1 MVQSFN
7 LFNFFVLLGCLQ
19 GLLLGFVLLF
29 NKKFRK
35 RTNKALALSLLSTA
49 CLGISQIFYDL
60 NLKALYPIVPYLPIK
75 YTFISGIALY
85 YYIVFTINNKHKYGK
100 IDYLIIAP
108 FLLQLLIDL
117 ILFSSYLIDTDFILT
132 YTSAHNRYLNIK
144 ELVAVGFSFI
154 VLVWAFKKLHQF
166 PIERQ
171 HMLTKIEADRLL
183 WFRNNTIAIFIV
195 WLGWALPQTYSIL
208 AGEVFWW
215 LYYPTWIGMI
225 LMIFWLGYFVILK
238 REYFEVAP
246 INTLAKKTE
255 GHYKKILEL
264 IQREK
269 LYKNPNLNMDL
280 LAKKAQLS
288 SGYLSQIIN
297 QKEGKNFNDFI
308 NTYRIE
314 EVKTNLTNPKYAHYS
329 ILGIGLEAG
338 FKSKST
344 FNAAFKKLTGQTPSA
359 FKKQ

>member
-1 MVQSFN
+1 
-7 LFNFFVLLGCLQ
+7 
-19 GLLLGFVLLF
+19 VLLF

-35 RTNKALALSLLSTA
+35 KTNKALALSLLSTA
-49 CLGISQIFYDL
+49 FLGIAQILYDL
-60 NLKALYPIVPYLPIK
+60 NLKVAYPIVPYLPIK
-75 YTFISGIALY
+75 YTIISGIALY
-85 YYIVFTINNKHKYGK
+85 YYIVFTIDSTHKYSN
-100 IDYLIIAP
+100 IDYLIITP
-108 FLLQLLIDL
+108 FFLQLGIDVL
-117 ILFSSYLIDTDFILT
+117 LFFGYLYAPDFILAYAAT
-132 YTSAHNRYLNIK
+132 HDVYANIK
-144 ELVAVGFSFI
+144 ELVAVGFSFL
-154 VLVWAFKKLHQF
+154 VLMWAFRKLYQF
-166 PIERQ
+166 PIERGDK
-171 HMLTKIEADRLL
+171 LTVIEIDRLL
-183 WFRNNTIAIFIV
+183 WFRSNTIAIFII

-208 AGEVFWW
+208 AGKTFWW

-238 REYFEVAP
+238 RDYFEVAP
-246 INTLAKKTE
+246 TNVLAKKTE
-255 GHYKKILEL
+255 DHYKNLLEI

-280 LAKKAQLS
+280 LAKKTQLS

-314 EVKTNLTNPKYAHYS
+314 EVKANLTNPKYAHYS

-359 FKKQ
+359 FKRQ